1 MPLKYIKM
9 NHLLFAILLATTI
22 STCNTN
28 NNCKNAVVSWRGD
41 PAVDGMGWVLELTND
56 KFEVPENLPDSFKV
70 ADTKVKV
77 CFTPTHK
84 KVECRCATPRFLVNI
99 SSITRR

>member
-1 MPLKYIKM
+1 M
-9 NHLLFAILLATTI
+9 NNFFIAIILAVTI
-22 STCNTN
+22 NTCGKTN
-28 NNCKNAVVSWRGD
+28 DCKNAIVGWHGD
-41 PAVDGMGWVLELTND
+41 PAADGMGWVLELGQD

-77 CFTPTHK
+77 CFTPTDNR
-84 KVECRCATPRFLVNI
+84 VECRCATPRFLVNI